1 MFRLLMFVA
10 GLAAATAAAAAPTD
24 VAEFER
30 LKSNVESL
38 RATVE
43 ALRTNLHALRA
54 DRLRREGAA
63 PGRHGPGRRLSE
75 ADDSPVTSLAFQ
87 VCGEAAWVVGGG

>member
-43 ALRTNLHALRA
+43 ALRTNLHALR
-54 DRLRREGAA
+54 LRREGAA